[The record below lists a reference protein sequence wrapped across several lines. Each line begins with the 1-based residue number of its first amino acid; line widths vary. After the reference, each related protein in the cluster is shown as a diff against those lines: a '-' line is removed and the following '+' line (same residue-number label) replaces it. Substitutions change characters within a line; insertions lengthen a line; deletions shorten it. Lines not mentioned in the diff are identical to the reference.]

1 MKLLLVDDHPV
12 VLNGTKALLDHDK
25 QWSIDTETN
34 PLFALELLRR
44 ETYDCC
50 LLDVNMQPINGIQ
63 LAAELREISPGTRL
77 ILYTGYDLKDYY
89 DLLIKRKV
97 DGLLSKTA
105 TKEQVNHTISAVL
118 RGDLLVPAEFLDYI
132 ARKMTAGETAGGSSL
147 PEKERTILKLVAE
160 GFTNKAIA
168 VEIGVSQRTVENYL
182 TKIFTHLQVESRAEA
197 VNKAKDAGLLD

>member
-12 VLNGTKALLDHDK
+12 VLNGTKALLDHDR

-34 PLFALELLRR
+34 PLFALDQLRR

-63 LAAELREISPGTRL
+63 LAAEIRAFSPGTRL

-89 DLLIKRKV
+89 DLLITRKV

-105 TKEQVNHTISAVL
+105 TKEQVNHTIRAVL
-118 RGDLLVPAEFLDYI
+118 RGDVLVPADFLDYI
-132 ARKMTAGETAGGSSL
+132 ARKMTAGETAGSSSL
-147 PEKERTILKLVAE
+147 PEKERSILKLVAQ

-168 VEIGVSQRTVENYL
+168 LELGVSQRTIENYL
-182 TKIFTHLQVESRAEA
+182 TKIFTYLQVESRAEA

>member
-12 VLNGTKALLDHDK
+12 VLNGTKALLDHDE

-132 ARKMTAGETAGGSSL
+132 ARKMTAGETAGSSSL

>member
-12 VLNGTKALLDHDK
+12 VLNGTKALLDHDG
-25 QWSIDTETN
+25 QWFIDTETN
-34 PLFALELLRR
+34 PLFALDQLRR

-63 LAAELREISPGTRL
+63 LAAEIRAFSSGTRL

-89 DLLIKRKV
+89 DLLITRKV

-105 TKEQVNHTISAVL
+105 TKEQVNHTIRAVL
-118 RGDLLVPAEFLDYI
+118 RGDVLVPADFLDYI
-132 ARKMTAGETAGGSSL
+132 ARKMTAGETAGSSSL
-147 PEKERTILKLVAE
+147 PEKERSILKLVAQ

-168 VEIGVSQRTVENYL
+168 SELGVSQRTVENYL
-182 TKIFTHLQVESRAEA
+182 TKIFTYLQVESRAEA

>member
-132 ARKMTAGETAGGSSL
+132 ARKMTAGKTAGSSSL